1 MKSAVRVLMMSVCAA
16 AATMLQAQNK
26 IDEERMGRDIEVAEN
41 VMGTLIRQKLNKR
54 NFFPFE
60 VEGSYSPGYG
70 VTFRLPM
77 DFGGPMTF
85 MLSPE
90 PKIAYNYE
98 NNGSYTFSISGDG
111 KEEEMDRD
119 KNKDCVDCEK
129 NKVKGMKGNTERA
142 KSKTF
147 HVSKSGND
155 SLSQALN
162 QKIIEASREFIAD
175 YGDLISQLTPEER
188 IKITNRHEGQRFWYA
203 GGNMPKRKFISLECT
218 RADITQFKQGKLT
231 RDQLM
236 AKINLVDSETSD
248 ELSPDLELLSS
259 IFNRLYR
266 ADLSKSYYIQENMYY
281 ERLKD
286 YGVIYYMQVV
296 SSVESD
302 YRKFNM
308 PTIDLEDIDK
318 ATRDQKV
325 KELYPVFEKD
335 IKESLLEYGR
345 TVKSLKD
352 DEMVVLNIKITKCE
366 GCSIPSSLELSVKNA
381 VLKDVSNGK
390 LTKEAAIAKVNVKK
404 GPNQ

>member
-1 MKSAVRVLMMSVCAA
+1 MKSAVRVLVMSVCAA
-16 AATMLQAQNK
+16 AATVLQAQNK

-77 DFGGPMTF
+77 DFGGPMKF

-98 NNGSYTFSISGDG
+98 NNGSYTFSISGDAN
-111 KEEEMDRD
+111 EEDKDRD

-129 NKVKGMKGNTERA
+129 DKIKETKVNRDRA
-142 KSKTF
+142 KIKTTTF
-147 HVSKSGND
+147 SKSGND
-155 SLSQALN
+155 SLSQAAN

-218 RADITQFKQGKLT
+218 RADIIQFKQGKLT

-236 AKINLVDSETSD
+236 AKINVVDSETSD

-266 ADLSKSYYIQENMYY
+266 PDLSKSYYTQENIYY

-286 YGVIYYMQVV
+286 YGVVYYLQVY
-296 SSVESD
+296 SSNQSD
-302 YRKFNM
+302 LRKYDM
-308 PTIDLEDIDK
+308 PTVDLESVDK
-318 ATRDQKV
+318 ETRDKKV

-335 IKESLLEYGR
+335 VKESMLDYGR
-345 TVKSLKD
+345 TLKSLKD
-352 DEMVVLNIKITKCE
+352 DELLVFNIKMTQCE
-366 GCSIPSSLELSVKNA
+366 GCGIPSSLELSVKDSI
-381 VLKDVSNGK
+381 LKDFSSGK
-390 LTKEAAIAKVNVKK
+390 LTKEAALARINVKK

>member
-1 MKSAVRVLMMSVCAA
+1 MVSVLAA
-16 AATMLQAQNK
+16 AATVLQAQNK
-26 IDEERMGRDIEVAEN
+26 IDEERMERDIEVTEN
-41 VMGTLIRQKLNKR
+41 VLSTLIRQQFNKR

-60 VEGSYSPGYG
+60 VEGNYSPGYG

-77 DFGGPMTF
+77 DLGGPLTLA
-85 MLSPE
+85 LSAPRIE
-90 PKIAYNYE
+90 MNSGPG
-98 NNGSYTFSISGDG
+98 GSYSYSISSTGDEES
-111 KEEEMDRD
+111 KE
-119 KNKDCVDCEK
+119 DCVDCDKVKLK
-129 NKVKGMKGNTERA
+129 NKVNTVHVKGTR
-142 KSKTF
+142 
-147 HVSKSGND
+147 ND
-155 SLSQALN
+155 SLSQVMN
-162 QKIIEASREFIAD
+162 QKIIAASSEFIAD
-175 YGDLISQLTPEER
+175 YGDLISQLSPEER

-203 GGNMPKRKFISLECT
+203 GANMPKRRFISLECT

-236 AKINLVDSETSD
+236 AKINIVDSETSD

-266 ADLSKSYYIQENMYY
+266 PDLSKSYYTQENIYY

-302 YRKFNM
+302 YKKFNM

-318 ATRDQKV
+318 ETRDKKV
-325 KELYPVFEKD
+325 TELYPLFEKD
-335 IKESLLEYGR
+335 VKESMLEYGR

-352 DEMVVLNIKITKCE
+352 NEMLIFNIKLTKCE
-366 GCSIPSSLELSVKNA
+366 GCRIPSSLELSVKNA
-381 VLKDVSNGK
+381 VLEDFSNGK
-390 LTKEAAIAKVNVKK
+390 LTKEAAMAKINVKK